1 MGVCSGFA
9 IFILPQPVKDFDAVI
24 LFGAMAEMSEEKV
37 DGMKMC
43 CASCG
48 IAEVDAIKLKEC
60 TSCDLVRY
68 CSDKCQK
75 NYISQHEEACKKRMA
90 ELHDE
95 LLFKQPESRHDGDCP
110 ICMIPL
116 QLDPKKSTMK
126 GCCSKLICNGCDHA
140 NNIREWEER
149 RDPLCPFCRQPV
161 PTEKECNKNRM
172 KRVEANDPVAITNE
186 GFNEYEKGDYIK
198 AVEYFT
204 KAAELGDA
212 AAHYQLSNFYYDG
225 YGVKKDR
232 GKRMHHLEE
241 AAIGGHPIAR
251 YNLGIQE
258 WKNGHTER
266 AVKHWIIA
274 ASQGDNDSLKYL
286 IDDFKRGFV
295 GKEDLD
301 TALRAHHSAVD
312 AAKSP
317 QREAAEKYY

>member
-1 MGVCSGFA
+1 
-9 IFILPQPVKDFDAVI
+9 
-24 LFGAMAEMSEEKV
+24 MADMSEEKV
-37 DGMKMC
+37 DDMKTC

-48 IAEVDAIKLKEC
+48 IAEDDDIKLKTC
-60 TSCDLVRY
+60 TACKSVRY
-68 CSDKCQK
+68 CGVKCQK
-75 NYISQHEEACKKRMA
+75 EHRRQHKKDCKKRAA
-90 ELHDE
+90 ELRDE
-95 LLFKQPESRHDGDCP
+95 LLFKQPESSHHGDCP
-110 ICMIPL
+110 ICCLPL
-116 QLDPKKSTMK
+116 QLDPMKSTMK

-149 RDPLCPFCRQPV
+149 HDPLCPFCREPL
-161 PTEKECNKNRM
+161 PTEKECNKSRM

-186 GFNEYEKGDYIK
+186 GFNEYKKGNYIR
-198 AVEYFT
+198 AFEYMM
-204 KAAELGDA
+204 KAAELGDVE
-212 AAHYQLSNFYYDG
+212 AHYQLSNIYCDG
-225 YGVKKDR
+225 RGVEKDM

-258 WKNGHTER
+258 WKNGHIER

-301 TALRAHHSAVD
+301 TALRAHQAAVD
-312 AAKSP
+312 AAKSAH
-317 QREAAEKYY
+317 REAAEEYY